1 MYGQKQIFQC
11 LAVIALIT
19 VLNFYRSAI
28 RRDKEIQK
36 SLKLKREQ
44 QEKVQL
50 DAAQTVLD
58 TLPKQFSDGD
68 GSQSADKW
76 TQPQCISDECK
87 TVKNNPFAEHESES
101 MYKNADIDGCDN
113 DKKTCSTTDQIH
125 STTTTTSGEALD
137 ADRHR
142 YELKRNE
149 HDSGDNMKAAV
160 VNDDGKDS
168 TKNHQKPQ
176 QRAKG
181 PTTTSKTKANKR
193 IINQIKIN
201 GSHIETTGVL
211 TCIAVIILFVSLIKA
226 AVDVSK
232 HIREVS
238 VWRASWGVCVHCPLS
253 INRWL
258 NV

>member
-44 QEKVQL
+44 QEKVVQV
-50 DAAQTVLD
+50 DRSHAVLE
-58 TLPKQFSDGD
+58 TLPKQFSDG
-68 GSQSADKW
+68 SETVDKW
-76 TQPQCISDECK
+76 TQSSCISDECK
-87 TVKNNPFAEHESES
+87 TETSNQFAEHDGEST
-101 MYKNADIDGCDN
+101 YKNADIDGCDN
-113 DKKTCSTTDQIH
+113 DKKTCSMTDQIH
-125 STTTTTSGEALD
+125 SATTTTSGEPLD

-149 HDSGDNMKAAV
+149 HDKATDR
-160 VNDDGKDS
+160 NEDGKDS

-181 PTTTSKTKANKR
+181 PTTTTKTKANKR
-193 IINQIKIN
+193 IISQTKIN

-211 TCIAVIILFVSLIKA
+211 MYIAVIILFVSLIKA

-238 VWRASWGVCVHCPLS
+238 VRRVRCGWVRVCVCVLS
-253 INRWL
+253 I
-258 NV
+258 VH